1 MVPAASGAVDWVC
14 LSGLGM
20 VMAHRRLRLSLK
32 LVVFAL
38 VIYLVGGIVISGARK
53 AIREIRHVD
62 PLLLAFGLV
71 LEMAALFSYS
81 LLTRAA
87 LEKASAEV
95 SKWRMFRIQMSS
107 KSLSSIV
114 PGGSA
119 AGSALAYRLMTL
131 SGVPGPDAGFA
142 LASAGLGSAVVL
154 NLIFWLALIVSIP
167 IRGVNPAYA
176 SGAIAGVV
184 AMAFAAMLVFGLLEG
199 SGRAER
205 FVRAIARRIHL
216 DQDRASDALRQI
228 GRRLTALAADRALL
242 ARVVGWASANW
253 LLDAAALWVLL
264 RAFGASVDVDALL
277 VSFGLV
283 NVLAVVPLTPGGVG
297 VIEVAMTTTL
307 VGFGLARSTA
317 TLGVAMWRLAQY
329 FFPILLGAILYASLR
344 VGPWS
349 IKRRAELIRLRE
361 LADETKFDHENPL
374 DFAERVADKR
384 TRDV

>member
-1 MVPAASGAVDWVC
+1 
-14 LSGLGM
+14 
-20 VMAHRRLRLSLK
+20 MAHRRLRLSLK

-62 PLLLAFGLV
+62 PLLLALGLV

-253 LLDAAALWVLL
+253 LLDAAALWVFL

-361 LADETKFDHENPL
+361 LADETRFDHENPL

>member
-1 MVPAASGAVDWVC
+1 
-14 LSGLGM
+14 
-20 VMAHRRLRLSLK
+20 MAHRRLRLSLK
-32 LVVFAL
+32 LVVFSL

-62 PLLLAFGLV
+62 PLLLALGLV

-216 DQDRASDALRQI
+216 DQDRASDALRC
-228 GRRLTALAADRALL
+228 GSSCARSARRSTLTRCWFRSVSSTSSPSCRSPL
-242 ARVVGWASANW
+242 GASA
-253 LLDAAALWVLL
+253 
-264 RAFGASVDVDALL
+264 
-277 VSFGLV
+277 
-283 NVLAVVPLTPGGVG
+283 
-297 VIEVAMTTTL
+297 
-307 VGFGLARSTA
+307 
-317 TLGVAMWRLAQY
+317 
-329 FFPILLGAILYASLR
+329 
-344 VGPWS
+344 
-349 IKRRAELIRLRE
+349 
-361 LADETKFDHENPL
+361 
-374 DFAERVADKR
+374 
-384 TRDV
+384 